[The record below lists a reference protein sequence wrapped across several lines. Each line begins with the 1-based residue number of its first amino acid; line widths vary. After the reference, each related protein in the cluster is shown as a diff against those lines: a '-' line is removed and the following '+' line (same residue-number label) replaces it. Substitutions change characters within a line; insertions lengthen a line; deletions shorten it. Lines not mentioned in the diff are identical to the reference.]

1 MKKLIPFIIITF
13 SVFILNSCFKA
24 NDNVGHDG
32 RCTGS
37 AYCSACT
44 NCSRCGH
51 CGSGGTCG
59 VCGRGSSGSNSSSGS
74 SSKKNRSKKQ
84 ETSASH
90 TSSKAKSKKPPKV
103 LIDKVNININS
114 NNRYFAG
121 VAAVRIYE
129 KPSDKSKTII
139 TVTKNAKLIKLQ
151 ELKGW
156 YKVRVES
163 SSKTGYVKRKD
174 VK

>member
-1 MKKLIPFIIITF
+1 MKKLIAFIIITF
-13 SVFILNSCFKA
+13 GAFILNSCFKA

-37 AYCSACT
+37 ANCSACI

-59 VCGRGSSGSNSSSGS
+59 ACSGKSSGS
-74 SSKKNRSKKQ
+74 SSKRNKPEKHKNSKN
-84 ETSASH
+84 H
-90 TSSKAKSKKPPKV
+90 TSSKTKPGKPPKV
-103 LIDKVNININS
+103 LIDRVNININS

-129 KPSDKSKTII
+129 KPSDKSHTVV
-139 TVTKNAKLIKLQ
+139 TVTKNTRLIKLQ
-151 ELKGW
+151 EMKEW
-156 YKVRVES
+156 YRVKVES
-163 SSKTGYVKRKD
+163 SGKTGYVKRKD

>member
-1 MKKLIPFIIITF
+1 MKKLIAFIIITF
-13 SVFILNSCFKA
+13 SAFILNSCIKA

-59 VCGRGSSGSNSSSGS
+59 ACSGKSSGRNSKRKHSEKHTTSKTKSN
-74 SSKKNRSKKQ
+74 
-84 ETSASH
+84 
-90 TSSKAKSKKPPKV
+90 KPPKV
-103 LIDKVNININS
+103 LIDRVNININS

-129 KPSDKSKTII
+129 KPSDKSDII
-139 TVTKNAKLIKLQ
+139 VTVTKNARLIKLQ
-151 ELKGW
+151 EMKDW
-156 YKVRVES
+156 YRVKVES
-163 SSKTGYVKRKD
+163 TGKTGYVKRKD